1 MIPSDPPPDDY
12 AVIIQAL
19 KYAAQEAR
27 QAGMPD
33 VEDQYLDTLVRL
45 IAGDVE
51 LSPHRRLVR

>member
-1 MIPSDPPPDDY
+1 MIPADPPADDY
-12 AVIIQAL
+12 AVILQAL
-19 KYAAQEAR
+19 KFAAQEAR

-51 LSPHRRLVR
+51 LNPRRRLVR